1 MTQELILNLLKK
13 EPLTAK
19 EISARLNINTKTVMN
34 YLRRLRKK
42 KAIEFK
48 LIIDDD
54 RNAKFLYSVSSENND
69 NGK

>member
-19 EISARLNINTKTVMN
+19 EISVRLNINMKTVMN

>member
-19 EISARLNINTKTVMN
+19 EISARLNINMKTVMN

>member
-19 EISARLNINTKTVMN
+19 EISVRLNINMKTVMN

-54 RNAKFLYSVSSENND
+54 RIAKFLYSVSSENND

>member
-1 MTQELILNLLKK
+1 MTQELILELLKK

-19 EISARLNINTKTVMN
+19 EISSRLNINMKTVMN